1 MAVLVPVIRCHL
13 VWEQYNSSNQIIKKD
28 VYKLVDLGLSRN
40 EFKEILFEVTLLGKE
55 AKRRCISAK
64 YESLNILRKFVQEG
78 KLTLEFKENMTKVL
92 FLFLNFFLHCF
103 PLQLLISN
111 APPSELVIFTKSL
124 AAKMAGTKNQP
135 KMSTRAKL
143 HSDIASFTEGIS
155 PVTARVINSLF
166 ISLP

>member
-28 VYKLVDLGLSRN
+28 VYKLADLGLSRN

-55 AKRRCISAK
+55 SKKRRISAK

-92 FLFLNFFLHCF
+92 LLFLCQIITFFL
-103 PLQLLISN
+103 SA
-111 APPSELVIFTKSL
+111 APDIQRP
-124 AAKMAGTKNQP
+124 AKRAG
-135 KMSTRAKL
+135 
-143 HSDIASFTEGIS
+143 HIH
-155 PVTARVINSLF
+155 
-166 ISLP
+166 